1 MRNFFCVIITVFFAQ
16 FNFGQETQV
25 TVAGQRV
32 NTNNYFEII
41 RQLDDYWQSRPDRF
55 QKGMDSIK
63 YDHQ

>member
-16 FNFGQETQV
+16 FTFGQETQMM
-25 TVAGQRV
+25 VAGQRI

-41 RQLDDYWQSRPDRF
+41 RQFDDYWQSRPDRF
-55 QKGMDSIK
+55 RKGMDSIK